1 MKLVKTQV
9 CLYIYEELLEK
20 GHVDAETIKN
30 EYNLSTK
37 TFLRYINE
45 IRAYL
50 CNFYRGKQII
60 YRREYQ
66 RYYLKSLK
74 NDEWQKMS

>member
-9 CLYIYEELLEK
+9 CLYIYEELLEN
-20 GHVDAETIKN
+20 GHVDAEVIKTK
-30 EYNLSTK
+30 YNLSTK

-45 IRAYL
+45 LRAYL

-60 YRREYQ
+60 YRREKQ
-66 RYYLKSLK
+66 RYYLKPIK
-74 NDEWQKMS
+74 VEEWQKMS